1 MDNMDELG
9 TESSQGE
16 VYLSWIGALMG
27 TILVGLSGLM
37 PMLIIPLDA
46 GENLRSEQGSRSLR
60 LLLSFAVGGLLG
72 DVFLHLFPESYGAL
86 SRSGK
91 NTHMGYLMMGLW
103 ILGGILTFLIL
114 EKIFEYSDEES
125 SHNNNNDEKRKKI
138 VGYLNL
144 LANCID
150 NFIHGLAVASSFLA
164 SFKMGLITTFAILIH
179 EIPHEVGDFAILLKS
194 GFSRW
199 EAGKAQIWTASVG
212 MLGALAALSLD
223 SVDSLEARTSW
234 ILPFSAGGF
243 LNIALV
249 SVLPELVS
257 ETDPKEGM
265 KQLGCI
271 FLGIAVMFCLSFL

>member
-1 MDNMDELG
+1 MDTELG
-9 TESSQGE
+9 IESTQAE

-27 TILVGLSGLM
+27 TILVGLSGLL

-91 NTHMGYLMMGLW
+91 NTHTGHLVMGLW

-114 EKIFEYSDEES
+114 EKIFEATEDGES
-125 SHNNNNDEKRKKI
+125 QNNNKGDEKKKI
-138 VGYLNL
+138 IGYLNL
-144 LANCID
+144 AANCID

-212 MLGALAALSLD
+212 MLGAIAALSLD
-223 SVDSLEARTSW
+223 SVQSLEARTSW

-249 SVLPELVS
+249 SVLPELMS
-257 ETDPKEGM
+257 ETDPREAF

-271 FLGIAVMFCLSFL
+271 FFGILI